1 MAGIS
6 AATAAAISIA
16 STAVS
21 TAVGVYSSIRQGKAA
36 QAQADYQA
44 KVAKQ
49 NQDLA
54 EQQASAERMAGYEE
68 AQATRRRAAQVIG
81 SQRAAAGASG
91 AVVDFGS
98 NLDLQADTAA
108 NAELD
113 AINAY
118 NKGIDSA
125 YNSQIQAWNY
135 GQQAT
140 AYEASGQAAKNAGYL
155 NAASTA
161 LGGIADMGSTWA
173 GYKAQ
178 QPSTKPTGG
187 VSGSQRVADNYKG
200 VPRMTDA
207 QWNKL
212 YKNYGL

>member
-1 MAGIS
+1 MDPVTAAVIS
-6 AATAAAISIA
+6 IGATAL
-16 STAVS
+16 STG
-21 TAVGVYSSIRQGKAA
+21 VGVYSSIQQGKAA
-36 QAQADYQA
+36 QKQANYQAD
-44 KVAKQ
+44 VARQ
-49 NQDLA
+49 NQELA

-98 NLDLQADTAA
+98 NLDLQADTAGQ
-108 NAELD
+108 AEID

-125 YNSQIQAWNY
+125 YNTQIQAWNY
-135 GQQAT
+135 GQQAEG
-140 AYEASGQAAKNAGYL
+140 YKMQGQAAKQAGYL

-173 GYKAQ
+173 GYKAK
-178 QPSTKPTGG
+178 QPTAK
-187 VSGSQRVADNYKG
+187 DNLNYKNEG
-200 VPRMTDA
+200 HNIRRMT
-207 QWNKL
+207 NKEMNAMMKA
-212 YKNYGL
+212 YYGS

>member
-1 MAGIS
+1 MDPVTATVIS
-6 AATAAAISIA
+6 IGATAL
-16 STAVS
+16 STG
-21 TAVGVYSSIRQGKAA
+21 VGVFSSIQQGKAA
-36 QAQADYQA
+36 QAQANYQA

-54 EQQASAERMAGYEE
+54 EQQASAERMAAYEE

-81 SQRAAAGASG
+81 SQRASAGASG

-98 NLDLQADTAA
+98 NLDLQADTAGQ
-108 NAELD
+108 AEID

-125 YNSQIQAWNY
+125 YNSQINAWNY
-135 GQQAT
+135 GQQAA

-173 GYKAQ
+173 GYKAS
-178 QPSTKPTGG
+178 QPTPAGNTFAK
-187 VSGSQRVADNYKG
+187 SGAQNKMYASQYV
-200 VPRMTDA
+200 
-207 QWNKL
+207 KL
-212 YKNYGL
+212 RH

>member
-1 MAGIS
+1 MSGGIS
-6 AATAAAISIA
+6 TTTAMAISLAATAA
-16 STAVS
+16 S
-21 TAVGVYSSIRQGKAA
+21 TAVGVYSSVRQGKAA

-54 EQQASAERMAGYEE
+54 EQQASAERMAGFEE
-68 AQATRRRAAQVIG
+68 AQATRRKAATLIG

-98 NLDLQADTAA
+98 NLDLQADTAGQ
-108 NAELD
+108 AEMD

-125 YNSQIQAWNY
+125 YNSQINAWNY

-173 GYKAQ
+173 GYKAK
-178 QPSTKPTGG
+178 QPSGNTGH
-187 VSGSQRVADNYKG
+187 NYKWEG
-200 VPRMTDA
+200 HDTKRMTDA
-207 QWNKL
+207 QWDKL
-212 YKNYGL
+212 YKGYGL

>member
-1 MAGIS
+1 MAIS
-6 AATAAAISIA
+6 TTMATAISLAATAA
-16 STAVS
+16 S
-21 TAVGVYSSIRQGKAA
+21 TAVGVYSSIQQGKAA
-36 QAQADYQA
+36 QKQADYQA

-54 EQQASAERMAGYEE
+54 EQQASAERMAAYED
-68 AQATRRRAAQVIG
+68 AQATRRKAATLIG

-108 NAELD
+108 QGEMD

-118 NKGIDSA
+118 NRGMDSA
-125 YNSQIQAWNY
+125 YNAEIQAWNY
-135 GQQAT
+135 GQQAEGYT
-140 AYEASGQAAKNAGYL
+140 MQGKAAKQAGYL

-173 GYKAQ
+173 
-178 QPSTKPTGG
+178 
-187 VSGSQRVADNYKG
+187 NYKG
-200 VPRMTDA
+200 KQSAAGKGNTFATSGA
-207 QWNKL
+207 QKKMYASQYVKL
-212 YKNYGL
+212 GH

>member
-1 MAGIS
+1 MAR
-6 AATAAAISIA
+6 
-16 STAVS
+16 
-21 TAVGVYSSIRQGKAA
+21 GVYSSIRQGKAA
-36 QAQADYQA
+36 QSQADYQA

-98 NLDLQADTAA
+98 NLDLQADTAGQ
-108 NAELD
+108 AEID

-140 AYEASGQAAKNAGYL
+140 AYEASGQAAIMRRL
-155 NAASTA
+155 M
-161 LGGIADMGSTWA
+161 L
-173 GYKAQ
+173 
-178 QPSTKPTGG
+178 
-187 VSGSQRVADNYKG
+187 
-200 VPRMTDA
+200 
-207 QWNKL
+207 QWTRAWV
-212 YKNYGL
+212 

>member
-1 MAGIS
+1 MAITPAVAAGIS
-6 AATAAAISIA
+6 IAATAA
-16 STAVS
+16 S
-21 TAVGVYSSIRQGKAA
+21 TAVGVYSSIQQGKAA
-36 QAQADYQA
+36 QKQADYQA

-49 NQDLA
+49 NQELA

-68 AQATRRRAAQVIG
+68 AQATRRKAASLIG

-108 NAELD
+108 QGEMD

-118 NKGIDSA
+118 NKGIDTA
-125 YNSQIQAWNY
+125 YNSQLQAWNY
-135 GQQAT
+135 GQQAEG
-140 AYEASGQAAKNAGYL
+140 YKMQGQAAKQAGYL

-173 GYKAQ
+173 NYKAT
-178 QPSTKPTGG
+178 QPTAGKGNTFAT
-187 VSGSQRVADNYKG
+187 SGAQKKMYASQYV
-200 VPRMTDA
+200 
-207 QWNKL
+207 KL
-212 YKNYGL
+212 RH

>member
-1 MAGIS
+1 MAITTTTMMAIS
-6 AATAAAISIA
+6 LAATAA
-16 STAVS
+16 S
-21 TAVGVYSSIRQGKAA
+21 TAVGVYSSIQQGKAA

-54 EQQASAERMAGYEE
+54 EQQASAERMAGFEE
-68 AQATRRRAAQVIG
+68 AQTVRRKAATLIG

-98 NLDLQADTAA
+98 NLDLQADTAGQ
-108 NAELD
+108 AEID

-155 NAASTA
+155 NAASSA

-173 GYKAQ
+173 GYKAK
-178 QPSTKPTGG
+178 QPTPAGNTFAK
-187 VSGSQRVADNYKG
+187 SGAQNKMYASQYV
-200 VPRMTDA
+200 
-207 QWNKL
+207 KL
-212 YKNYGL
+212 RH

>member
-6 AATAAAISIA
+6 AGTALAISLA
-16 STAVS
+16 STAAS
-21 TAVGVYSSIRQGKAA
+21 TAVGVYSSIQQGKAQ

-54 EQQASAERMAGYEE
+54 EQQVSAERMAGYEA
-68 AQATRRRAAQVIG
+68 AQAQRQKAAKLIG
-81 SQRAAAGASG
+81 AQRAAGGASG

-108 NAELD
+108 QGELD

-118 NKGIDSA
+118 NKGIDAA
-125 YNSQIQAWNY
+125 YNSEIQAWNY
-135 GQQAT
+135 GNQAT
-140 AYEASGQAAKNAGYL
+140 AYEQSGQAAKRAGYL

-173 GYKAQ
+173 SYKLK
-178 QPSTKPTGG
+178 TEK
-187 VSGSQRVADNYKG
+187 
-200 VPRMTDA
+200 
-207 QWNKL
+207 
-212 YKNYGL
+212 KNP